1 MMPIRIAMRAGLLLS
16 GLVLTACVAR
26 APAPTPSPGVVVPAP
41 ASSPGGV
48 VPGAPITPGLPTG
61 EPAPLPDT
69 RPPLSPNLP
78 KSIEDS
84 RAAIPVISLVKAA
97 NASLA
102 NGRTDQAGASLE
114 RAMRIEP
121 RNPWVWQAL
130 AKLHIVTQ
138 QAEQAEAEA
147 KKSISLGRR
156 NPYLDVENWRLIAE
170 ARRLRGDAAGALKAE
185 SQSEELQRLIKP

>member
-130 AKLHIVTQ
+130 AKLQVHVHTFSC
-138 QAEQAEAEA
+138 
-147 KKSISLGRR
+147 KKYYNCQCRSRKTVALGVGKGEGD
-156 NPYLDVENWRLIAE
+156 PVRLSSSG
-170 ARRLRGDAAGALKAE
+170 R
-185 SQSEELQRLIKP
+185 